1 MHPPIGGRRR
11 VYNEQERK
19 AIDPFKD
26 AYMKTETPAER
37 KAIAQIDIFPALF
50 TYWSSIGDDL
60 NTEETKKRIDV
71 GPNIIM

>member
-1 MHPPIGGRRR
+1 MQPPIGGRRR

-19 AIDPFKD
+19 VIDPFKD

-50 TYWSSIGDDL
+50 TYWSSIGEDL